1 MNWSQSE
8 ARHAFS
14 PTDLNEKL
22 GVKPNP
28 LVAKGLEAAHQ
39 ERSLSRGTLLEWDGK
54 RDWSLV
60 VWVEVWIA
68 SLHTWERRMKVVR
81 LT

>member
-1 MNWSQSE
+1 MSWSQSKTCHVFPL
-8 ARHAFS
+8 A
-14 PTDLNEKL
+14 NVNGKL
-22 GVKPNP
+22 GVKPIP
-28 LVAKGLEAAHQ
+28 SVAKGLEGAHW
-39 ERSLSRGTLLEWDGK
+39 ERSLSRGTLLEWMAN
-54 RDWSLV
+54 RDWSRV